1 MANPPR
7 LVVRSHTPVRRFMLI
22 GICTLLALLAALFAY
37 EFGHSRA
44 GFDGW
49 AARNQRADLAA
60 QVKSLDAEV
69 RRLRLRLAATETE
82 RTGQTRERTALAKSI
97 GELQAEVARLT
108 SELGFYRGV
117 VGERGVPEL
126 IKIEQFRVTRGAAAN
141 QYALRLVLGRPL
153 KAEDQISGKIKMTF
167 EGATAATPVNL
178 DLAAVSDV
186 RGGELTFNY
195 RYTKSIDQVIT
206 LPAGFAP
213 IRTTVEITPARKGAN
228 AMRET
233 FLWNVEAS

>member
-1 MANPPR
+1 
-7 LVVRSHTPVRRFMLI
+7 MLI
-22 GICTLLALLAALFAY
+22 GISALLALLAAVFAY

-49 AARNQRADLAA
+49 AARNERADLAA

-69 RRLRLRLAATETE
+69 RRLRLKLASTETE

-126 IKIEQFRVTRGAAAN
+126 IKIEQFRVTRGTVAN
-141 QYALRLVLGRPL
+141 QYVLRLVLGRPL

-178 DLAAVSDV
+178 DLAAVSDA
-186 RGGELTFNY
+186 RSELTFNY
-195 RYTKSIDQVIT
+195 RYTKSIDQIIT

-213 IRTTVEITPARKGAN
+213 IRTTVEITPARKGAV